1 MIALLR
7 IALIMLII
15 FLVQRA
21 FSGKNSGEKGTGTS
35 ERINPPPQNK
45 KSKVSKEIGEYVDY
59 EEVKKKT

>member
-1 MIALLR
+1 MISLFR

-21 FSGKNSGEKGTGTS
+21 FSGKNSS
-35 ERINPPPQNK
+35 EVGNKKNGNINPPPQNK

-59 EEVKKKT
+59 EEVKK